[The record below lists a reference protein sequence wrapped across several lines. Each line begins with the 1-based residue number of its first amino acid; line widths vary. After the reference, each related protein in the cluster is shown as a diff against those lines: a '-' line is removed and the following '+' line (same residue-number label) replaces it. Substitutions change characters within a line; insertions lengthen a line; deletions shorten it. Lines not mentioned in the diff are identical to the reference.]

1 MVKKQIF
8 HERARLG
15 LALGRGVSF
24 QAENP
29 AYLQVFLI
37 KFSFDETKTGMLY
50 LRWRNRRFHVLFCLI
65 GGRMAK
71 KIKQSTSP
79 GKGWAAAFLTAGGSA
94 LLYSLLF
101 PLYRVGHF
109 AIAGGLALLL
119 GRVAYIMFSGLDTSQ
134 TAPSME
140 DTPLTGNEAV
150 DKLIARGNDMLA
162 QIRREDELIPD
173 PQLSAQIVQM
183 EQIAGRIF
191 MTVIEQPAKAPQI
204 RRFMDY
210 YLPTTL
216 KMLAGYRKLTDR
228 GVQGREAQAT
238 KERIESAMQV
248 VIGAFEKQLETL
260 HRNDMLDITT
270 DIDVLE
276 TMLKQDSL
284 LGNEFTISGQSS
296 SGAQAGAQ
304 AQMKE
309 EIK

>member
-1 MVKKQIF
+1 
-8 HERARLG
+8 
-15 LALGRGVSF
+15 
-24 QAENP
+24 
-29 AYLQVFLI
+29 
-37 KFSFDETKTGMLY
+37 
-50 LRWRNRRFHVLFCLI
+50 
-65 GGRMAK
+65 MAK
-71 KIKQSTSP
+71 KNKQSTSP
-79 GKGWAAAFLTAGGSA
+79 GRGMVAAFLAAGGTG

-101 PLYRVGHF
+101 PLHRLGHY

-134 TAPSME
+134 KAPAM
-140 DTPLTGNEAV
+140 DDVPTTGNEAV
-150 DKLIARGNDMLA
+150 DRLIARGNDLLG

-173 PQLSAQIVQM
+173 PHLSKQIVRM

-216 KMLAGYRKLTDR
+216 KMLAGYRKLTER
-228 GVQGREAQAT
+228 GVPGPEAKAT
-238 KERIESAMQV
+238 KERIESAMEV

-276 TMLKQDSL
+276 TMLRQDSL
-284 LGNEFTISGQSS
+284 LGNEFTMNQSAAG

-309 EIK
+309 ETK